1 MIKCAICNIEFL
13 NVISHTH
20 LKKHNISI
28 KKYREIYGPTQTE
41 EYTIRR
47 SISISNAKKGKVP
60 PNKGKP
66 MPDKQKILLS
76 DLAKKRYK
84 DGFIHPLKGK
94 HHSIQTKQILKEK
107 SKSHAGTEMA
117 KLRSKKSMETK
128 ILRGYDHGLSMRGKE
143 HTEITKNKIS
153 QKNILLWKK
162 RKSIF
167 EEKLLK
173 NISKTDCIL
182 INSINDEILQFRCK
196 NCGFEIN
203 RKKQIIID
211 SKLRIDLC
219 PKCRPPVKHSSSEI
233 EIAEYIKTITDKT
246 ILLGNRFEIY
256 PLELDIYIPDL
267 KLAFEYC
274 GLYYHSELLGKFKTY
289 HLDKLKCANKAN
301 IKLITIFEDE
311 WLLKKDIVKNKINT
325 IINRSSQVLYA
336 RNCKVKIITNKLA
349 NQFLNKYHLQGTGR
363 ANISI
368 GLYKDDELLSVMTFS
383 KTNISRQQ
391 YEWEINRYSTK
402 FDITVVG
409 GASKLF
415 KFFVKEINPKIV
427 ITYSDLRWSIGHVY
441 SKIGFVREKDTPPNY
456 WYINGQKRIH
466 RYTLRKCKHDEK
478 LLTEWENRK
487 SQGWNRIW
495 DCGNAKYK
503 WVNPHH

>member
-1 MIKCAICNIEFL
+1 
-13 NVISHTH
+13 
-20 LKKHNISI
+20 
-28 KKYREIYGPTQTE
+28 
-41 EYTIRR
+41 
-47 SISISNAKKGKVP
+47 
-60 PNKGKP
+60 
-66 MPDKQKILLS
+66 
-76 DLAKKRYK
+76 
-84 DGFIHPLKGK
+84 
-94 HHSIQTKQILKEK
+94 
-107 SKSHAGTEMA
+107 
-117 KLRSKKSMETK
+117 
-128 ILRGYDHGLSMRGKE
+128 
-143 HTEITKNKIS
+143 
-153 QKNILLWKK
+153 
-162 RKSIF
+162 
-167 EEKLLK
+167 
-173 NISKTDCIL
+173 
-182 INSINDEILQFRCK
+182 
-196 NCGFEIN
+196 
-203 RKKQIIID
+203 
-211 SKLRIDLC
+211 LC